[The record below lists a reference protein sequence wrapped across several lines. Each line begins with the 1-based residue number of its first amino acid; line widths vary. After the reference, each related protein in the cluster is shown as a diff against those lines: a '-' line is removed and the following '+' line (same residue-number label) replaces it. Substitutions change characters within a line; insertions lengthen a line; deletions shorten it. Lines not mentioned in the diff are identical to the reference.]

1 MPPIYATKFTIGLIR
16 KSLEEAGLIPYA
28 TFIEV
33 DASTGDKFKVGSFSV
48 EYFNVNHSVP
58 DCA

>member
-1 MPPIYATKFTIGLIR
+1 MPHATL
-16 KSLEEAGLIPYA
+16 
-28 TFIEV
+28 IEV
-33 DASTGDKFKVGSFSV
+33 DASSGKKIMVGSFSV